1 MPAKVFED
9 AAAKDRAEFEGI
21 LAMDGSEN
29 AYRLHQEMGQ
39 LMTKNVTVV
48 RNNADLAETLQQ
60 LDGFEER
67 FRRIGVQDRATWS
80 NENVTFVRQFRG
92 MLDLAKVITK
102 GALERNESRGS
113 HYKPEFPERNDAD
126 WLKTTLARY
135 DEASNSPSVS
145 YEDVDISLI
154 KPRKRD
160 YTRKH

>member
-1 MPAKVFED
+1 
-9 AAAKDRAEFEGI
+9 
-21 LAMDGSEN
+21 
-29 AYRLHQEMGQ
+29 
-39 LMTKNVTVV
+39 MTKNVTVV
-48 RNNADLAETLQQ
+48 RNNADLASTLEQ
-60 LDGFEER
+60 LEDIEER
-67 FRRIGVQDRATWS
+67 FGRIGMQDRATWS

-92 MLDLAKVITK
+92 MIDLAKVIAK

-135 DEASNSPSVS
+135 DEAANAPILS

-160 YTRKH
+160 YTHAH